1 MYIELKNINKSFGD
15 FQASKD
21 VNFAIEKGKLV
32 GLLGPSGSG
41 KTTILRMLAGLEHQ
55 DSGDICINGNVVNDL
70 PSSQRGIGFV
80 FQNYA
85 LFPYLTVYDNIAYGL
100 KIQKKDK
107 KFIKQRVTELLDLVG
122 LPGLEKRYPDQ
133 LSGGQRQRI
142 ALARALA
149 PNPELLLLD
158 EPFAAIDAKVRQ
170 ELRTWLRETID
181 KIGITSIFVTHDQ
194 DEAIEVADEIIITN
208 EGRVEQMGDP
218 VEIYLHPKTPFVA
231 QFIGESAIITDY
243 DRLKGFHLYP
253 GCSRAIIRP
262 EFVKAVRY
270 GTEKRYQSLY
280 AEGIVE
286 QKSRGHCIPS
296 VCGG

>member
-149 PNPELLLLD
+149 PNPEVGKIRIMNYRVVRIEEDVEFGCEERKEGDPVMAVVRLED
-158 EPFAAIDAKVRQ
+158 EDGDVKIVRQRDQMLYDRDINEGDRVWFDERQ
-170 ELRTWLRETID
+170 EL
-181 KIGITSIFVTHDQ
+181 
-194 DEAIEVADEIIITN
+194 
-208 EGRVEQMGDP
+208 
-218 VEIYLHPKTPFVA
+218 
-231 QFIGESAIITDY
+231 
-243 DRLKGFHLYP
+243 
-253 GCSRAIIRP
+253 
-262 EFVKAVRY
+262 VK
-270 GTEKRYQSLY
+270 
-280 AEGIVE
+280 
-286 QKSRGHCIPS
+286 
-296 VCGG
+296 